1 VKSDLAMLR
10 TKYNASGSD
19 TKVLCKVNLLRYY
32 HNLQA
37 EGLLVDFPRAK
48 KFAMCVF
55 STPVTTVKVESLFS
69 VMNYNKSGSR
79 SGLHD
84 ATVAAIAQ
92 VQLLQPQLTGFGE
105 GTQTMQ
111 IDTQKALD
119 HRLPPSARR
128 W

>member
-1 VKSDLAMLR
+1 MSA
-10 TKYNASGSD
+10 G
-19 TKVLCKVNLLRYY
+19 KVSETFGELLKTE
-32 HNLQA
+32 H
-37 EGLLVDFPRAK
+37 
-48 KFAMCVF
+48 
-55 STPVTTVKVESLFS
+55 
-69 VMNYNKSGSR
+69 
-79 SGLHD
+79 H

-92 VQLLQPQLTGFGE
+92 VQLLQPQLTGVGE